1 MYGFGRQT
9 MEKKNGGRQGI
20 EQRGADIL
28 KALLCAYVVTGILLL
43 VLTLLLYKAGLSEEN
58 VNAGIILVYVIS
70 TFSGGFVIGKL
81 TGMRKFLWGLLL
93 GVIYFVLLLL
103 ISLGIYHSLQA
114 DVMNLVTTFLLCA
127 GGGMLGG
134 MIS

>member
-1 MYGFGRQT
+1 

-20 EQRGADIL
+20 EQRGTDIL

-58 VNAGIILVYVIS
+58 VNAGIILIYVIY

-81 TGMRKFLWGLLL
+81 TGTRKFLWGLLL

-114 DVMNLVTTFLLCA
+114 DVMNLVTMFLLCA

>member
-1 MYGFGRQT
+1 
-9 MEKKNGGRQGI
+9 MEKKNGGRQVI
-20 EQRGADIL
+20 EQRGTDIL

-58 VNAGIILVYVIS
+58 VNAGIILIYVIS

-81 TGMRKFLWGLLL
+81 TGTRKFLWGLLL

-114 DVMNLVTTFLLCA
+114 DVMNLVTMFLLCA

>member
-1 MYGFGRQT
+1 MA
-9 MEKKNGGRQGI
+9 KKNGGRQGI
-20 EQRGADIL
+20 EQRGTDIL

-58 VNAGIILVYVIS
+58 VNAGIILIYVIS

-81 TGMRKFLWGLLL
+81 TGTRKFLWGLLL

-114 DVMNLVTTFLLCA
+114 DVMNLVTMFLLCA

>member
-1 MYGFGRQT
+1 MYRFGRKT
-9 MEKKNGGRQGI
+9 MDKKNGGRQII

-58 VNAGIILVYVIS
+58 VNAGIILIYVIS

-81 TGMRKFLWGLLL
+81 TGTRKFLWGLLL

-103 ISLGIYHSLQA
+103 ISLGIYHSFQA
-114 DVMNLVTTFLLCA
+114 DLMNLATTFLLCA

>member
-1 MYGFGRQT
+1 MD
-9 MEKKNGGRQGI
+9 KKNGGRQII

-58 VNAGIILVYVIS
+58 VNAGIILIYAIS

-81 TGMRKFLWGLLL
+81 TGTRKFLWGLLL

-103 ISLGIYHSLQA
+103 ISFGIYHSFQA
-114 DVMNLVTTFLLCA
+114 DLMNLATTFLLCA

>member
-1 MYGFGRQT
+1 

-43 VLTLLLYKAGLSEEN
+43 VLTLLLYKAGLGEEN

>member
-1 MYGFGRQT
+1 
-9 MEKKNGGRQGI
+9 MEKKTVLKQAAGGRVMDFI
-20 EQRGADIL
+20 

-43 VLTLLLYKAGLSEEN
+43 ILAFLLYKAGLSEEN
-58 VNAGIILVYVIS
+58 VNAGILLTYVIS

-81 TGMRKFLWGLLL
+81 TGSRKFLWGLLAGIL
-93 GVIYFVLLLL
+93 YFVLLLL
-103 ISLGIYHSLQA
+103 ISLGIYHSLQGA
-114 DVMNLVTTFLLCA
+114 SVETAAAFVLCA

>member
-1 MYGFGRQT
+1 

-58 VNAGIILVYVIS
+58 VNAGIILIYVIS

-81 TGMRKFLWGLLL
+81 TGTRKFLWGLLL

-103 ISLGIYHSLQA
+103 ISLGIYHSFQA
-114 DVMNLVTTFLLCA
+114 DLMNLATTFLLCA

>member
-1 MYGFGRQT
+1 M
-9 MEKKNGGRQGI
+9 
-20 EQRGADIL
+20 
-28 KALLCAYVVTGILLL
+28 VTGILLL

>member
-1 MYGFGRQT
+1 
-9 MEKKNGGRQGI
+9 MEKKNGGRQII

-58 VNAGIILVYVIS
+58 VNAGIILIYVIS

-81 TGMRKFLWGLLL
+81 TGTRKFLWGLLL

-103 ISLGIYHSLQA
+103 ISLGIYHSFQA
-114 DVMNLVTTFLLCA
+114 DLMNLATTFLLCA

>member
-1 MYGFGRQT
+1 

-20 EQRGADIL
+20 EQRGPDIL

-43 VLTLLLYKAGLSEEN
+43 VLTLLLYKAGLREEN
-58 VNAGIILVYVIS
+58 VNAGIILIYVIS

-81 TGMRKFLWGLLL
+81 TGTRKFLWGLLL

-114 DVMNLVTTFLLCA
+114 DVMNLVTMFLLCA